1 MTIDWS
7 AVETSVVQA
16 VSGVLDGNGVAAAQD
31 ASRGA
36 IFLARA
42 EQTMQENGGA
52 MSAQVKALLARQQ
65 QLAFTAFLRGYE
77 GVTELVAAKALD
89 AGVKAL
95 EDALGT
101 AFLAAG

>member
-1 MTIDWS
+1 
-7 AVETSVVQA
+7 
-16 VSGVLDGNGVAAAQD
+16 
-31 ASRGA
+31 
-36 IFLARA
+36 
-42 EQTMQENGGA
+42 